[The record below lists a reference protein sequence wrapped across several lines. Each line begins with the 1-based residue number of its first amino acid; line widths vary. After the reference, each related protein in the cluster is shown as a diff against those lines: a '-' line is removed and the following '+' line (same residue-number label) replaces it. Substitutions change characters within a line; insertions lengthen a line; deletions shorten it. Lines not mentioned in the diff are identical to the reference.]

1 LTELP
6 FRHDNEKAAQAKNQ
20 NATIR
25 IHNTRRA
32 PSDRPR
38 RKCFNLKGHP
48 RRHPMKEQHSTSSLS
63 ARLGV
68 TRAAA
73 LGAIAAGRI
82 KATATQIGAR
92 QIYTIEQSEIEAYR
106 SEFVAKL
113 KERVNR
119 IESDPRRAFEKTSSA
134 LASVRKEVAAEAE
147 VHTPRS
153 IAERYG
159 IGLEAAS
166 YLLNKYA
173 ERVENG
179 FKISAEARKKIEKHI
194 EETRGGSVIKNG
206 YHE

>member
-1 LTELP
+1 
-6 FRHDNEKAAQAKNQ
+6 
-20 NATIR
+20 
-25 IHNTRRA
+25 
-32 PSDRPR
+32 
-38 RKCFNLKGHP
+38 
-48 RRHPMKEQHSTSSLS
+48 MKERHSTSSLS

-82 KATATQIGAR
+82 KATSTQIGAR
-92 QIYTIEQSEIEAYR
+92 QIYTIEKTEIEAYR

-113 KERVNR
+113 KARVAR
-119 IESDPRRAFEKTSSA
+119 IESDPRRVFEKTSSA

-159 IGLEAAS
+159 IGLEASS

-173 ERVENG
+173 ERTENG
-179 FKISAEARKKIEKHI
+179 FKISAQARAKIEKHI
-194 EETRGGSVIKNG
+194 NERRGAGVVKNG
-206 YHE
+206 YYE

>member
-1 LTELP
+1 
-6 FRHDNEKAAQAKNQ
+6 
-20 NATIR
+20 
-25 IHNTRRA
+25 
-32 PSDRPR
+32 
-38 RKCFNLKGHP
+38 
-48 RRHPMKEQHSTSSLS
+48 MKQIEQHSTSSLS

-73 LGAIAAGRI
+73 LGAIAGGRI
-82 KATATQIGAR
+82 KATSTQIGAR
-92 QIYTIEQSEIEAYR
+92 QIYTIETSEIEAYR

-113 KERVNR
+113 KARVQR

-134 LASVRKEVAAEAE
+134 LASVRREVAAEAE

-159 IGLEAAS
+159 IGLESAS

-173 ERVENG
+173 ERVQDG
-179 FKISAEARKKIEKHI
+179 FRISAAARAKIEKHI
-194 EETRGGSVIKNG
+194 NETRGAGVIKNG

>member
-1 LTELP
+1 
-6 FRHDNEKAAQAKNQ
+6 
-20 NATIR
+20 
-25 IHNTRRA
+25 
-32 PSDRPR
+32 
-38 RKCFNLKGHP
+38 
-48 RRHPMKEQHSTSSLS
+48 MKEQHSTSSLS

-82 KATATQIGAR
+82 KATSTQIGAR

-134 LASVRKEVAAEAE
+134 LASVRKEVAAEAN

-153 IAERYG
+153 VADRYN

-179 FKISAEARKKIEKHI
+179 FKISPEARKKIEKHI
-194 EETRGGSVIKNG
+194 EETRGGRAVQKG
-206 YHE
+206 YYVE

>member
-1 LTELP
+1 MT
-6 FRHDNEKAAQAKNQ
+6 
-20 NATIR
+20 
-25 IHNTRRA
+25 
-32 PSDRPR
+32 
-38 RKCFNLKGHP
+38 
-48 RRHPMKEQHSTSSLS
+48 EQHSTSSLS
-63 ARLGV
+63 ARLGI

-82 KATATQIGAR
+82 KATSVQVGAR
-92 QIYTIEQSEIEAYR
+92 QIYTIAQSEIEAYR

-113 KERVNR
+113 KARVQR

-166 YLLNKYA
+166 YILNKHA

-179 FKISAEARKKIEKHI
+179 FKISPEARKKIEKHI
-194 EETRGGSVIKNG
+194 EETRGGSAVQKG
-206 YHE
+206 YYVK

>member
-1 LTELP
+1 
-6 FRHDNEKAAQAKNQ
+6 
-20 NATIR
+20 
-25 IHNTRRA
+25 
-32 PSDRPR
+32 
-38 RKCFNLKGHP
+38 
-48 RRHPMKEQHSTSSLS
+48 MKEQHSSSSLS

-82 KATATQIGAR
+82 KATSTQIGAR

-134 LASVRKEVAAEAE
+134 LASVRKEVAAEAN

-153 IAERYG
+153 VADRYN

-179 FKISAEARKKIEKHI
+179 FKISPEARKKIEKHI
-194 EETRGGSVIKNG
+194 EETRGGRAVQKG
-206 YHE
+206 YYVE

>member
-1 LTELP
+1 
-6 FRHDNEKAAQAKNQ
+6 
-20 NATIR
+20 
-25 IHNTRRA
+25 
-32 PSDRPR
+32 
-38 RKCFNLKGHP
+38 
-48 RRHPMKEQHSTSSLS
+48 MKEQHSTSSLS

-82 KATATQIGAR
+82 KATCTQVGAR

-134 LASVRKEVAAEAE
+134 LASVRKEVAAEVD

-166 YLLNKYA
+166 YILNKYA

-179 FKISAEARKKIEKHI
+179 FKISPEARAKIEKHI
-194 EETRGGSVIKNG
+194 EETRGGRAVQKG
-206 YHE
+206 YYVA